1 MMNKQNGGSKMFTVF
16 NTESLWIGTD
26 LKKFNEIRDAL
37 DRDGIRYKYKVKD
50 QLGEWTGRGTLRGTV
65 GSAGNLPEQTK
76 QYEILVEKKD
86 FAKAKAVV

>member
-1 MMNKQNGGSKMFTVF
+1 MFTVF

-50 QLGEWTGRGTLRGTV
+50 QLGEWTGRGTLRGTI
-65 GSAGNLPEQTK
+65 GSAGTDE
-76 QYEILVEKKD
+76 
-86 FAKAKAVV
+86 AV

>member
-1 MMNKQNGGSKMFTVF
+1 MFTVF
-16 NTESLWIGTD
+16 HTESLWIGTD

-37 DRDGIRYKYKVKD
+37 DRDEIRYKYKVKD

-65 GSAGNLPEQTK
+65 GSAGNLPEQMK

-86 FAKAKAVV
+86 FEKAKTVV

>member
-1 MMNKQNGGSKMFTVF
+1 MFTVF
-16 NTESLWIGTD
+16 HTESLWIGTD

-65 GSAGNLPEQTK
+65 GSAGNLPEQMK
-76 QYEILVEKKD
+76 QYEIFVEKKD
-86 FAKAKAVV
+86 FAKARAVV

>member
-1 MMNKQNGGSKMFTVF
+1 MFTVF

-86 FAKAKAVV
+86 FTKAKAVV

>member
-1 MMNKQNGGSKMFTVF
+1 MFTVF
-16 NTESLWIGTD
+16 NTDSLWIGTD

-65 GSAGNLPEQTK
+65 GSAGNLPEQMK

-86 FAKAKAVV
+86 FAKARAVV

>member
-1 MMNKQNGGSKMFTVF
+1 MFTVF

-65 GSAGNLPEQTK
+65 GSAGNLPEQMK

-86 FAKAKAVV
+86 FKKAKAVV

>member
-1 MMNKQNGGSKMFTVF
+1 MFTVF

-86 FAKAKAVV
+86 FAKARAVV

>member
-1 MMNKQNGGSKMFTVF
+1 MFTVF

-65 GSAGNLPEQTK
+65 GSAGNLPEQMK

>member
-1 MMNKQNGGSKMFTVF
+1 MFTVF

-37 DRDGIRYKYKVKD
+37 DRDGIRYKYRVKD

-65 GSAGNLPEQTK
+65 GSAGNLPEQMK

-86 FAKAKAVV
+86 FAKAKSVV

>member
-1 MMNKQNGGSKMFTVF
+1 MFTVF
-16 NTESLWIGTD
+16 NTESLWIGID

-65 GSAGNLPEQTK
+65 GSAGNLPEQMK

-86 FAKAKAVV
+86 FEKAKAVV

>member
-1 MMNKQNGGSKMFTVF
+1 MFTVF

-26 LKKFNEIRDAL
+26 LKKFNEIRDDL

-65 GSAGNLPEQTK
+65 GSAGNLPEQMK
-76 QYEILVEKKD
+76 QYEILVEKKN
-86 FAKAKAVV
+86 FEKAKAVV

>member
-1 MMNKQNGGSKMFTVF
+1 MFTVF

-65 GSAGNLPEQTK
+65 GSAGNLAEQMK

-86 FAKAKAVV
+86 FEKAKAVV

>member
-1 MMNKQNGGSKMFTVF
+1 MFTVF

-37 DRDGIRYKYKVKD
+37 DRSGIRYKYKVKD

-65 GSAGNLPEQTK
+65 GSAGNLPEQMK

>member
-1 MMNKQNGGSKMFTVF
+1 MFTVF

-65 GSAGNLPEQTK
+65 GSAGNLPEQMK

-86 FAKAKAVV
+86 FAKAKSVV

>member
-1 MMNKQNGGSKMFTVF
+1 MFTVF

-65 GSAGNLPEQTK
+65 GSAGNLPEQMK

-86 FAKAKAVV
+86 FAKARAVV

>member
-1 MMNKQNGGSKMFTVF
+1 MFTVF

-50 QLGEWTGRGTLRGTV
+50 QLGEWTGRGTLRGTI
-65 GSAGNLPEQTK
+65 GSAGNLPEQMK

-86 FAKAKAVV
+86 FEKAKAVV

>member
-1 MMNKQNGGSKMFTVF
+1 MFTVF

-37 DRDGIRYKYKVKD
+37 DRSGIRYKYKVKD

-65 GSAGNLPEQTK
+65 GSAGNLTEQMK

>member
-1 MMNKQNGGSKMFTVF
+1 MFTVF

-65 GSAGNLPEQTK
+65 GSAGNLLEQMK

-86 FAKAKAVV
+86 FTKAKAVV

>member
-1 MMNKQNGGSKMFTVF
+1 MFTVF

-50 QLGEWTGRGTLRGTV
+50 QLGEWTGRGTLRGTI

-86 FAKAKAVV
+86 FAKARAVV

>member
-1 MMNKQNGGSKMFTVF
+1 MFTVF